1 MFTGIIYTEYSNCL
15 MYLTPTSVEAQE
27 NCLIICIIP
36 MLVVATVEC
45 RIFAYFLL
53 IRERL
58 KISND
63 LIDFYR
69 KHLKKNAS
77 NDGDFI
83 ITDEI
88 FFITEFKPMPKKK
101 FLEPKSK
108 FKNFFNFIKTLLDFR
123 NHHQT
128 QKAYQDVSS
137 INFVE
142 RIMSIK
148 SIYSKIYEISD
159 RLNVA
164 YGIQII
170 AIIAVQF
177 VTLTTLLYYF
187 TMKLVR

>member
-1 MFTGIIYTEYSNCL
+1 
-15 MYLTPTSVEAQE
+15 
-27 NCLIICIIP
+27 
-36 MLVVATVEC
+36 MLVIATVEC
-45 RIFAYFLL
+45 RLFAYFLL

-69 KHLKKNAS
+69 KHLMKNEC

-88 FFITEFKPMPKKK
+88 FFITEFKPIPKKK
-101 FLEPKSK
+101 FLEPKAKS
-108 FKNFFNFIKTLLDFR
+108 KNFFNFIKVLLDFR

-128 QKAYQDVSS
+128 QKVYQDVSS

-159 RLNVA
+159 SLNVA

-177 VTLTTLLYYF
+177 ITLTTLLYYF